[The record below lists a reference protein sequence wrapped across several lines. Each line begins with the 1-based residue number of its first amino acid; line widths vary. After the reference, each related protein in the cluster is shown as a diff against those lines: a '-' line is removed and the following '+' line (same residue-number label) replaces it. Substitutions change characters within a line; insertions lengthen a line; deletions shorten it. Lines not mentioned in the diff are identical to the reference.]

1 MSEIEELKEL
11 SHKNSFKLGFLL
23 EISCDGYGCYYI
35 NNDEKEITLPEE
47 GNALMRWASIMWN
60 AECLND
66 ENEDSYRRCII
77 EYKIYNDNYRFFE
90 LFFSNSIPPKVRYEV
105 YTSLIE
111 EYNKHYNNT
120 IKPYL
125 KQKLLANKSLLK
137 DIKHRNVDKETEDK
151 IIKDLHQRW
160 YEELKS
166 L

>member
-1 MSEIEELKEL
+1 MSEIEELIKL
-11 SHKNSFKLGFLL
+11 SHENSYKLGFILL
-23 EISCDGYGCYYI
+23 ISGEEFSCCSI
-35 NNDEKEITLPEE
+35 NDDEKEMTLPEE
-47 GNALMRWASIMWN
+47 GNALMRWTSIMWN

-66 ENEDSYRRCII
+66 EDEDCYRRCII
-77 EYKIYNDNYRFFE
+77 QYKIYNDNYRFFE

-111 EYNKHYNNT
+111 EFNEHYKNT
-120 IKPYL
+120 LKPYL

-151 IIKDLHQRW
+151 IIEDLHQRW